1 MGLLTEGQ
9 SLTPE
14 KTLALSEYVRDHG
27 VTQFLVT
34 WNRVKDIQG
43 LSLYCN
49 YSYGEHV

>member
-49 YSYGEHV
+49 YSYG